1 MNSATQSISLN
12 GPAGLL
18 EGLCDVPDGM
28 AIKGT
33 AVICHPHPLF
43 GGTMQNKVV
52 QTLAKAFVQ
61 NGWRAIRF
69 NFRGVGGSAGAYD
82 EGRGEVDDLLQVIAQ
97 LHSLGQVSQVPQSQI
112 GNALAL
118 AGFSFGAF
126 VTSHAVAQ
134 LASSPNLD
142 KVVLVG
148 TAASRFTVAPVPPE
162 LHDKTLVVHGEVD
175 DTVPLSSVMDWARPQ
190 SLPVTVIPGVEH
202 FFHGQ
207 LPLLR
212 NLVSRHLRT

>member
-97 LHSLGQVSQVPQSQI
+97 LHSLGQASQVPQSQM